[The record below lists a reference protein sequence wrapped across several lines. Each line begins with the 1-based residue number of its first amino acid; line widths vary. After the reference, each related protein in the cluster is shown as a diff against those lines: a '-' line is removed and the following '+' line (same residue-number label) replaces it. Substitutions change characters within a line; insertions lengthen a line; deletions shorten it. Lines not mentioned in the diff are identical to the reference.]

1 MPQSRASEDER
12 SRDHGEAVGAFRK
25 RVLRGSPTGPLRQ
38 PAEIGI
44 GIMDRTEDAALLLD
58 AMAYVEEVHRELTAE
73 NTAPPPGVEG
83 RVVEAILADPALSQ
97 RVRDWATENRTLE
110 ASLTPLQRP
119 TMDEV
124 YRRVRDLL
132 IAAAGKPG

>member
-1 MPQSRASEDER
+1 
-12 SRDHGEAVGAFRK
+12 
-25 RVLRGSPTGPLRQ
+25 
-38 PAEIGI
+38 
-44 GIMDRTEDAALLLD
+44 MDRTEDAALLLD

-83 RVVEAILADPALSQ
+83 RVVEAVLADPALSQ

-110 ASLTPLQRP
+110 ASLTPLRRP
-119 TMDEV
+119 AMDEV

>member
-1 MPQSRASEDER
+1 MTRQSHANEDTAGHNDAIRAFHNSAPPPQ
-12 SRDHGEAVGAFRK
+12 GCPGN
-25 RVLRGSPTGPLRQ
+25 PQ
-38 PAEIGI
+38 EIGI
-44 GIMDRTEDAALLLD
+44 GIMDHSEDAALLLD

-83 RVVEAILADPALSQ
+83 RVVEAVLADPILTQ

-110 ASLTPLQRP
+110 ASLTPLRRP
-119 TMDEV
+119 AMDHA

-132 IAAAGKPG
+132 VAAAGKPG